1 MRALVIAV
9 VLAASVSL
17 AAAQVGPTEKMEVTV
32 YNQNFGLVKDVRSID
47 LAEGRSVIQFVDVAA
62 QIDPTSVHFKSL
74 TDPAGVEILEQNY
87 QFDLVDRAKLMQKYL
102 GKEIRIIRY
111 DQDGKPVET
120 TEGILLG
127 AEGGRPGVVRVG
139 DEIVL
144 DPQGTVMLPKLPEG
158 LIIKPTL
165 VWDLATGKA
174 GKHQVELSY
183 MTSGLT
189 WAADYVAVVNEDDTQ
204 ADLNGWVTLT
214 NTSGARYPDATLKL
228 IAGDVRRVEPRPT
241 ETLAVDYTMMA
252 EGEES
257 APGFEEKAFFEY
269 HMYTLQRPATIAEN
283 ETKQVTLLSA
293 PGATIKKVYVLDPAV
308 APVAPSV
315 GDQGD
320 KRKVQVKIEVA
331 NKEESG
337 LGMPLPKGKV
347 RVYKADTDGSLQFV
361 GEDLIDHTPKD
372 ETVRLHIGD
381 AFDLIGERKVM
392 DHRQLGDRAQQ
403 EKIQFSLR
411 NHKEKD
417 SVEITAVEHLWGD
430 WTIEGET
437 TPFVKKDAQTAEFT
451 VTVEPGQEK
460 TIEFTVTTRW

>member
-1 MRALVIAV
+1 
-9 VLAASVSL
+9 
-17 AAAQVGPTEKMEVTV
+17 MEITV

-47 LAEGRSVIQFVDVAA
+47 LPEGRSVIQFMDVAA

-74 TDPAGVEILEQNY
+74 TDPTGVEILEQNY

-102 GKEIRIIRY
+102 GKEIRITRY
-111 DQDGKPVET
+111 DQDGQPVET
-120 TEGILLG
+120 QEGVLLG
-127 AEGGRPGVVRVG
+127 AEGGRPGVVRIG

-144 DPQGTVMLPKLPEG
+144 DPQGTVILPKLPEG
-158 LIIKPTL
+158 LIVRPTL
-165 VWDLATGKA
+165 VWDLATAKA

-183 MTSGLT
+183 MTTGLT
-189 WAADYVAVVNEDDTQ
+189 WAADYVAVVNEDDTK

-214 NTSGARYPDATLKL
+214 NMSGARYPDATLKL
-228 IAGDVRRVEPRPT
+228 IAGDVRRVAPMPPPAPEAP
-241 ETLAVDYTMMA
+241 MA
-252 EGEES
+252 MPMEAGMGGG
-257 APGFEEKAFFEY
+257 GFQEKAFFEY

-308 APVAPSV
+308 APVAPSL
-315 GDQGD
+315 GGPGD

-381 AFDLIGERKVM
+381 AFDLVGERKVM

-417 SVEITAVEHLWGD
+417 TVEITAVEHLWGE
-430 WTIEGET
+430 WTIENET

>member
-1 MRALVIAV
+1 
-9 VLAASVSL
+9 
-17 AAAQVGPTEKMEVTV
+17 
-32 YNQNFGLVKDVRSID
+32 
-47 LAEGRSVIQFVDVAA
+47 
-62 QIDPTSVHFKSL
+62 
-74 TDPAGVEILEQNY
+74 
-87 QFDLVDRAKLMQKYL
+87 
-102 GKEIRIIRY
+102 EIRITRY
-111 DQDGKPVET
+111 DQDGQPVET
-120 TEGILLG
+120 QEGVLLG
-127 AEGGRPGVVRVG
+127 AEGGRPGVVRIG

-144 DPQGTVMLPKLPEG
+144 DPQGTVILPKLPEG
-158 LIIKPTL
+158 LIVRPTL
-165 VWDLATGKA
+165 VWDLATQKA

-183 MTSGLT
+183 MTGGLT
-189 WAADYVAVVNEDDTQ
+189 WAADYVAVVNQDDTK

-214 NTSGARYPDATLKL
+214 NMSGARYPDATLKL
-228 IAGDVRRVEPRPT
+228 IAGDVRRVQPEEP
-241 ETLAVDYTMMA
+241 EMMYAGAAVMREAVADK
-252 EGEES
+252 
-257 APGFEEKAFFEY
+257 GFQEKAFFEY

-283 ETKQVTLLSA
+283 ETKQVTLLGA
-293 PGATIKKVYVLDPAV
+293 PGVAIKKVYVFDPAT
-308 APVAPSV
+308 APVVYSPG
-315 GDQGD
+315 GDTN

-331 NKEESG
+331 NNEASG

-403 EKIQFSLR
+403 EKIEFSLR

-417 SVEITAVEHLWGD
+417 AVEITAVEHLWGD

-437 TPFVKKDAQTAEFT
+437 TPFVKKDARTAEFT

-460 TIEFTVTTRW
+460 TISFTVTTRW

>member
-1 MRALVIAV
+1 MA
-9 VLAASVSL
+9 
-17 AAAQVGPTEKMEVTV
+17 M
-32 YNQNFGLVKDVRSID
+32 
-47 LAEGRSVIQFVDVAA
+47 
-62 QIDPTSVHFKSL
+62 
-74 TDPAGVEILEQNY
+74 PAGG
-87 QFDLVDRAKLMQKYL
+87 M
-102 GKEIRIIRY
+102 
-111 DQDGKPVET
+111 
-120 TEGILLG
+120 
-127 AEGGRPGVVRVG
+127 GGG
-139 DEIVL
+139 
-144 DPQGTVMLPKLPEG
+144 
-158 LIIKPTL
+158 
-165 VWDLATGKA
+165 
-174 GKHQVELSY
+174 
-183 MTSGLT
+183 
-189 WAADYVAVVNEDDTQ
+189 
-204 ADLNGWVTLT
+204 
-214 NTSGARYPDATLKL
+214 
-228 IAGDVRRVEPRPT
+228 
-241 ETLAVDYTMMA
+241 
-252 EGEES
+252 
-257 APGFEEKAFFEY
+257 GFEEKAFFEY

>member
-1 MRALVIAV
+1 MRAICIALVLGVSA
-9 VLAASVSL
+9 SL
-17 AAAQVGPTEKMEVTV
+17 AAAQVGPTEKMEITV

-47 LAEGRSVIQFVDVAA
+47 LAEGRSVIQFMDVAA

-74 TDPAGVEILEQNY
+74 TDPTGVEILEQNY
-87 QFDLVDRAKLMQKYL
+87 QFDLVDRDKLMQKYL
-102 GKEIRIIRY
+102 GKEIRITRY
-111 DQDGKPVET
+111 DRDGKPVET
-120 TEGILLG
+120 TEGVLLG

-144 DPQGTVMLPKLPEG
+144 DPEGTVALPKLPEG

-165 VWDLATGKA
+165 VWDLAAQKA

-189 WAADYVAVVNEDDTQ
+189 WAADYVAVVNEDDTKT
-204 ADLNGWVTLT
+204 DLNGWVTLT

-228 IAGDVRRVEPRPT
+228 IAGDVRRVEPTPPPVP
-241 ETLAVDYTMMA
+241 EAPMA
-252 EGEES
+252 MPAGGMGGG
-257 APGFEEKAFFEY
+257 GFEEKAFFEY